1 MAVLIDPPLWPAH
14 GTTFAHLVS
23 DVSLAELHAFAESA
37 GLSER
42 AFDHDHYDVPAG
54 RHEELVRRGAEPVSG
69 GELIRRLRAS
79 GLRVTARER
88 PEHARETLRVRW
100 PEPLRAA
107 EALRDELLDRWSEPH
122 RHYHDSTHLLAVLD
136 ALVRVADGPVPLPV
150 ELAAWFHDA
159 VYEGVAGAD
168 EEASARL
175 AESLLAGRLPGET
188 VAEVARLV
196 RLTAEHRPAPGDHH
210 GALLCD
216 ADLAVLGSAPPVYD
230 RYVARVRKDYA
241 HVDDGWWRAGRAEV
255 LRHLL
260 ALDPLY
266 RTPRGQALWQEP
278 ATANL
283 RRELTTLLD

>member
-1 MAVLIDPPLWPAH
+1 VAGDAAAGRAVARVDRAVPGRRLARVRGRRDQCAADVQPLRPTAVSRWCPRRTRLAGAVPPGSAYAAGVAVLIDPPLWPAH

-42 AFDHDHYDVPAG
+42 AFDRDHYDVPAG

-159 VYEGVAGAD
+159 VYEG
-168 EEASARL
+168 
-175 AESLLAGRLPGET
+175 
-188 VAEVARLV
+188 
-196 RLTAEHRPAPGDHH
+196 
-210 GALLCD
+210 
-216 ADLAVLGSAPPVYD
+216 
-230 RYVARVRKDYA
+230 
-241 HVDDGWWRAGRAEV
+241 
-255 LRHLL
+255 
-260 ALDPLY
+260 
-266 RTPRGQALWQEP
+266 
-278 ATANL
+278 
-283 RRELTTLLD
+283 